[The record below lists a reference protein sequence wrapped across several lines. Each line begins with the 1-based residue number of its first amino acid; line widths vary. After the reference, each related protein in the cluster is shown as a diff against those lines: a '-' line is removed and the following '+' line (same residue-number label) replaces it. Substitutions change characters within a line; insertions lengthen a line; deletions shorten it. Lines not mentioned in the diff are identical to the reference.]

1 MLLQV
6 QNLQIG
12 YRKPLVSQISFSL
25 QTGQTVV
32 LFGANG
38 CGKSTLLKSLINSET
53 RLSGQVHW
61 NVKPEEI
68 LLISQEHKFHDKT
81 PDYVEDYLLK
91 SRKMLQPFSKDS
103 AHLTEIRNVLS
114 QLKLSNLPLQVLSG
128 GQRQKLK
135 IARAL
140 LNQAKVLLLD
150 EPLNAV
156 DAESKKEILQLLKN
170 LSPRTAQI
178 WVLHD
183 YYELQQLQAPVL
195 WIQEGFA
202 ESYSFEEW
210 FKKVDVAFHSW
221 MKTNHHSA
229 KNP

>member
-12 YRKPLVSQISFSL
+12 YRKPLVSHINFNL
-25 QTGQTVV
+25 QKGQTLV

-38 CGKSTLLKSLINSET
+38 CGKSTLLKSLLHPET
-53 RLSGQVHW
+53 RLAGRVVW
-61 NVKPEEI
+61 NATSEEI
-68 LLISQEHKFHDKT
+68 IFISQEHKFHDKT

-91 SRKMLQPFSKDS
+91 SRLMLNPFTK
-103 AHLTEIRNVLS
+103 ATQHLADIKQILV
-114 QLKLSNLPLQVLSG
+114 QLKLPNLPLQNLSG

-140 LNQAKVLLLD
+140 LNEAKVLILD

-156 DAESKKEILQLLKN
+156 DAESKKEILQLLKK
-170 LSPRTAQI
+170 LSPQTAQI

-195 WIQEGFA
+195 WIQEGHA
-202 ESYSFEEW
+202 KNYTFEEW
-210 FKKVDVAFHSW
+210 FKEVDVAFHSW
-221 MKTNHHSA
+221 MKTHPSRTQA
-229 KNP
+229 P